1 MAGCNAKSKMILNKP
16 KTQKMKKILITLTF
30 LLAGFFTKAQTTM
43 PLNIDSCYSWAK
55 KQYPLTKQRGLIEKT
70 RDYNVSNAAK
80 GYLPQLSINGQATYQ
95 YPVIYIPLDF
105 HLPGLNFAFPTF
117 TNYQYNVHGEVD
129 QSIYEGGVIKQQKES
144 QQAGADIQQQSLEVQ
159 LYTLRDRINQIF
171 FGALLINEQLK
182 QNALMQKDL
191 QNNIDNMQA
200 AITNGTAL
208 SSSLDELQA
217 ELIQQQQNEINLKS
231 SRKAYLDML
240 ALFINKSVDENA
252 TLETPP
258 DIAVSATIKRPEL
271 ALYDYQ
277 KKNDDVQ
284 MKMINATNRPKF
296 SFFLQGGYAL
306 PGLNEFDANPA
317 FYYIGGFR
325 LSWTLGG
332 LYTMHNQKQLLLVDQ
347 QSIDAER
354 ETFLFNTNLTM
365 LQQNENI
372 ANDQQLIGKDNDIV
386 NKREAVTQTSKAQLN
401 GGTITVH
408 DYITELDAE
417 DQAKQSLLLHQVQ
430 MLMDEY
436 NYQNTSGN

>member
-1 MAGCNAKSKMILNKP
+1 MDGGNAKSKMILTKP
-16 KTQKMKKILITLTF
+16 LKTQKMKKILITLTF
-30 LLAGFFTKAQTTM
+30 LLAGYLTKAQTTA
-43 PLNIDSCYSWAK
+43 PLNIDSCYAWAK
-55 KQYPLTKQRGLIEKT
+55 KQYPLTRQRGLIEKT
-70 RDYNVSNAAK
+70 RDYTVSNAAK
-80 GYLPQLSINGQATYQ
+80 GYLPQFSINGQGTYQ
-95 YPVIYIPLDF
+95 YPVISIPIDI
-105 HLPGLNFAFPTF
+105 HIPGLNFAFPTY
-117 TNYQYNVHGEVD
+117 TNYEYNVHGEVD
-129 QSIYEGGVIKQQKES
+129 QTIYDGGIIKQQKQL
-144 QQAGADIQQQSLEVQ
+144 QQSGADIQQQSLEVQ
-159 LYTLRDRINQIF
+159 LYTLKDRINQLF

-182 QNALMQKDL
+182 QNALIQKDL
-191 QNNIDNMQA
+191 QNDIDNMQA
-200 AITNGTAL
+200 AIANGTAL

-240 ALFINKSVDENA
+240 SLFINKPVD

-258 DIAVSATIKRPEL
+258 DIVVSATIKRPEL
-271 ALYDYQ
+271 SLYDYQ

-284 MKMINATNRPKF
+284 MKIINATNRPKF

-317 FYYIGGFR
+317 FYYIGGLR
-325 LSWTLGG
+325 LSWILGG

-372 ANDQQLIGKDNDIV
+372 TNDQQLINKDNDIV
-386 NKREAVTQTSKAQLN
+386 SKRNAVTITSRAQLK
-401 GGTITVH
+401 GGTITIH

-417 DQAKQSLLLHQVQ
+417 DQAKQSLLLHRVQ
-430 MLMDEY
+430 LLMDEY
-436 NYQNTSGN
+436 NYKNTSGN